1 MEKKTEPDSELILA
15 VKQSDSCDPT
25 QVNNS
30 HGNSNSTAQEASDGP
45 VAGSP
50 YGRENNEDD
59 GEEWSP
65 ETEDLAA
72 VASASADRSEGSL
85 IIKAEVGKEEE
96 EEEMNEEEY
105 EEEEDDEQ
113 LFSEESELEEAES
126 GGEQTDYENNDIVR
140 YQAAVDVSNLRL
152 VSSPFFLP
160 TFVRK
165 NTIFSNCPI

>member
-30 HGNSNSTAQEASDGP
+30 HGGSNSSTAQEASDGP
-45 VAGSP
+45 AAGSS
-50 YGRENNEDD
+50 YGRENNDDD

-72 VASASADRSEGSL
+72 IPSASADRPEGSL
-85 IIKAEVGKEEE
+85 MIKAELGKEGEE
-96 EEEMNEEEY
+96 GEEEMNEEEY

-140 YQAAVDVSNLRL
+140 YQAAVDVSNLCL
-152 VSSPFFLP
+152 ISDPFF
-160 TFVRK
+160 
-165 NTIFSNCPI
+165 

>member
-1 MEKKTEPDSELILA
+1 MEKKTEPDSELILT
-15 VKQSDSCDPT
+15 VKQSDSSDST

-30 HGNSNSTAQEASDGP
+30 HGNSNGTVQEASDGP
-45 VAGSP
+45 ALAVSS
-50 YGRENNEDD
+50 YGRENNEDAD

-72 VASASADRSEGSL
+72 VPTASADRSEGSL
-85 IIKAEVGKEEE
+85 MIKAEVGKEEE

-113 LFSEESELEEAES
+113 LFSEESELEEEAES

-140 YQAAVDVSNLRL
+140 YQAAVDVSNLCL
-152 VSSPFFLP
+152 VSFRPLLFANFC
-160 TFVRK
+160 
-165 NTIFSNCPI
+165 SNEHRF